1 MYKKKNQ
8 ICALPVN
15 TIPGTGCF
23 SACKMNQKILI
34 IDDETDFCMIMKNYF
49 MKKGYNVDLAHTLE
63 EGMALL
69 KEIRPDIVFLDNNL
83 PDGDGWDCA
92 EQIVE
97 IIPQVRAYLISAHRD
112 RSTVQSKAKNIV
124 IWEKPISLHVLN
136 DLF

>member
-1 MYKKKNQ
+1 
-8 ICALPVN
+8 
-15 TIPGTGCF
+15 
-23 SACKMNQKILI
+23 MNQKILI